1 MTDDKIIN
9 ATALNA
15 SNDIK
20 YAKPRANKS
29 GGKSVAILN
38 NETGKILYIST
49 PLMLTWG
56 VEEYVDESSG
66 RRTYSMSLQFPRD
79 EYRTPETDAFLKN
92 MIAFQDKIR
101 DDAVKN
107 CKEWFNKSKMT
118 LDVVDALMTP
128 ILRYPKDPNTGEPDL
143 TRAPSMKVKL
153 DFWDE
158 AFNCEIY
165 NLKSEPLFP
174 SPDGSDVGPVQLIP
188 KGTNTATVLRCGG
201 FWFAAGKFGVTWRLF
216 QAVVKPRASLKGKC
230 HIQLSAAE
238 STKLENQSD
247 GEEDEDDVGV
257 ELVDDSEEEEDIAKE
272 VKKEVAANDN
282 DNDND
287 DDDDDNNDAPSFTT
301 AAAPPPAASKKV
313 VKKKAVKKKKV
324 VKKASSDE

>member
-1 MTDDKIIN
+1 MSDDKIIN
-9 ATALNA
+9 ATTFNA
-15 SNDIK
+15 SSDVK

-38 NETGKILYIST
+38 SQTGKILYVST

-56 VEEYVDESSG
+56 VEEYVDETTG
-66 RRTYSMSLQFPRD
+66 RRSYSMSLQFPRE

-92 MIAFQDKIR
+92 MIDFQNKLR

-118 LDVVDALMTP
+118 LEVVDALMTP

-143 TRAPSMKVKL
+143 TRAPTMKVKL

-174 SPDGSDVGPVQLIP
+174 SQDGSDVGPVQLIP

-247 GEEDEDDVGV
+247 GEEEEDDVGV
-257 ELVDDSEEEEDIAKE
+257 ELVDDSDEDDVATEVQKEVQPEQEEEQDSSSST
-272 VKKEVAANDN
+272 
-282 DNDND
+282 
-287 DDDDDNNDAPSFTT
+287 PSFTT
-301 AAAPPPAASKKV
+301 APKPPEVKKTVKKAV
-313 VKKKAVKKKKV
+313 VKKAKKKV
-324 VKKASSDE
+324 VKKSAD

>member
-1 MTDDKIIN
+1 MSDDKIIN
-9 ATALNA
+9 ATNLNV
-15 SNDIK
+15 SKDIK

-56 VEEYVDESSG
+56 VEEYVDETSG
-66 RRTYSMSLQFPRD
+66 RRTYTMSLQFPRD
-79 EYRTPETDAFLKN
+79 EYRTPETDAFLNN
-92 MIAFQDKIR
+92 MIDFQNKIR

-107 CKEWFNKSKMT
+107 SKEWFNKSKMT

-128 ILRYPKDPNTGEPDL
+128 MLRYPKDPNTGEPDL
-143 TRAPSMKVKL
+143 TRAPTMKVKL

-165 NLKSEPLFP
+165 NLNSEPLFP

-230 HIQLSAAE
+230 HIQLSAAD
-238 STKLENQSD
+238 STKLANQSD
-247 GEEDEDDVGV
+247 GEEDEDDDVGV
-257 ELVDDSEEEEDIAKE
+257 QLVDDSDEEDIAEEVQKE
-272 VKKEVAANDN
+272 VLSPNDDN
-282 DNDND
+282 DND
-287 DDDDDNNDAPSFTT
+287 DAPSFTT
-301 AAAPPPAASKKV
+301 AATPPAAAAASTKKV
-313 VKKKAVKKKKV
+313 VKKPVKKKKKV
-324 VKKASSDE
+324 VKKSAD